1 MQQRTAALTAA
12 KTGAV
17 LAGAAVAGM
26 AVLVTEGRLAKR
38 AIGPQRTVPPYQD
51 GRYGPRMGTSIRVAV
66 LGDSAAA
73 GLGADGVADTP
84 AGVIAR
90 GVVEATGRPVSLIN
104 HAVVGAR
111 TADLDLQVTRALSV
125 RPHVAVI
132 IIGGND
138 ITHLVPRR
146 RSAQSLRVAIQRLVA
161 AGSLVVI
168 GTCPDLG
175 TIKPI
180 AAPLRQVGRRMSRDL
195 AAAQHEVAVELGAI
209 PVDLYNTLGPE
220 FIASPETMFSA
231 DRFHPSSLGYRRMGA
246 ALLPAVLTSLGVA
259 PAPARRMLTHAPE
272 PSAAH
277 RGEESPAPLG

>member
-1 MQQRTAALTAA
+1 MEQRTAAVTAA
-12 KTGAV
+12 KSGAV
-17 LAGAAVAGM
+17 LAGAAAAGL
-26 AVLVTEGRLAKR
+26 AVLVAEGRLAKR

-51 GRYGPRMGTSIRVAV
+51 GRYGPRRGTSIRVAV

-73 GLGADGVADTP
+73 GLGADSVADTP

-90 GVVEATGRPVSLIN
+90 GVVEATGRPVNLIN

-111 TADLDLQVTRALSV
+111 SADLDLQVTRALSV

-132 IIGGND
+132 IIGVND
-138 ITHLVPRR
+138 ITHLVPRW
-146 RSAQSLRVAIQRLVA
+146 RSAQSLRESVLRLVA
-161 AGSLVVI
+161 AGSIVVI

-180 AAPLRQVGRRMSRDL
+180 AAPLRQVGRRLSRDL
-195 AAAQHEVAVELGAI
+195 AAAQHEVALEVGAV
-209 PVDLYNTLGPE
+209 PVDLSSTLGPE

-246 ALLPAVLTSLGVA
+246 ALLPGVLQGLGVA
-259 PAPARRMLTHAPE
+259 PAPARPMLTGTPAQTAP
-272 PSAAH
+272 A
-277 RGEESPAPLG
+277 GDGAPLS